1 MAAVYNLPN
10 ESAQRAAKYIEKK
23 GMSIEEFSKEIG
35 FSRSAVSQYLAG
47 KYKSST
53 DKIDEAVEEFLS
65 RAKTEVNKQK
75 LINFFVSEDAR
86 NMMAVCQ
93 ACQENAGLGVIVGRT
108 GYGKSH
114 TLREY
119 SKLDRVCYIEADE
132 VMTNRDLITAIELS
146 IGLPK
151 GYGSGWD
158 RSNVIKEFFNVN
170 KGYLLIIDE
179 ADKLLTK
186 YTQKKMETLR
196 NIFDQSNG
204 GLIVAGE
211 PQLESLIKQY
221 IPRFANRVDFY
232 VSLNGLSRK
241 EVNEYLEG
249 LEFTKEALEELV
261 VRATNYQTGCFRLL
275 DRTLRNILRI
285 LSDGPEKEKIT
296 LGIIEKA
303 SSMMML

>member
-1 MAAVYNLPN
+1 MAAVYTISN
-10 ESAQRAAKYIEKK
+10 ELAQRAGEYIERK
-23 GMSIEEFSKEIG
+23 GISIEEFSKKIG
-35 FSRSAVSQYLAG
+35 FSRSAISQYLAG

-53 DKIDEAVEEFLS
+53 VKIDEAVEEFLEE
-65 RAKTEVNKQK
+65 AKEEGKRQK
-75 LINFFVSEDAR
+75 LTNFFVSEDAK

-93 ACQENAGLGVIVGRT
+93 ACQENASLGVIVGQT
-108 GYGKSH
+108 GFGKSH

-119 SKLDRVCYIEADE
+119 AKLDRVCYIEADE

-146 IGLPK
+146 VGLPK
-151 GYGSGWD
+151 GYGSSWD

-170 KGYLLIIDE
+170 KGYLLVIDE

-196 NIFDQSNG
+196 NIFDQSSG

-232 VSLNGLSRK
+232 VALKGLTK
-241 EVNEYLEG
+241 QEVEDYLSSFK
-249 LEFTKEALEELV
+249 LTKEALKELTI
-261 VRATNYQTGCFRLL
+261 RATNYQTGCFRLL
-275 DRTLRNILRI
+275 DRTLKNILRLI
-285 LSDGPEKEKIT
+285 SGDIENEKIT
-296 LGIIEKA
+296 LEVIEKA
-303 SSMMML
+303 SRMMML